1 MTEALKNWLKIVASA
16 AFGTSLLQM
25 LSPHGRGNLD
35 KYVKFVCAAVVL
47 LVVTAPLFGILSD
60 LDGFFDKS
68 GIFSD
73 DGNINV
79 TESDAASR
87 WILSET
93 LTSLEDGIKKL
104 AREKFGLEIETEIS
118 AEITENGIE
127 IKRVT
132 ISAPTGTPFAACGE
146 AAKYL
151 ADYLGIEVLVKND
164 VERLD

>member
-16 AFGTSLLQM
+16 ALGTSLLQM
-25 LSPHGRGNLD
+25 LSPRGRGSLD
-35 KYVKFVCAAVVL
+35 KYVKFVCAAAVL
-47 LVVTAPLFGILSD
+47 LVIMTPLFGIFSD
-60 LDGFFDKS
+60 LDGFFEKS

-73 DGNINV
+73 GGNINI
-79 TESDAASR
+79 TESDTASR

-93 LTSLEDGIKKL
+93 LTSLEEGVKKL
-104 AREKFGLEIETEIS
+104 TREKFGLEIETDFS

-127 IKRVT
+127 IKSLT

-164 VERLD
+164 VERPD